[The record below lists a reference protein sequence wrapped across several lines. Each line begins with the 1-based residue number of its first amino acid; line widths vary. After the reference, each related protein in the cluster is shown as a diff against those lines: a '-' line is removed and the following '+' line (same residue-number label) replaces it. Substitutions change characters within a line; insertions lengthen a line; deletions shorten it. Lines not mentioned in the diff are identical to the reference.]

1 MDGDAG
7 VDTIRELIRR
17 LYFNKAIYGR
27 SEIIGN
33 TVTGL
38 VQDTD
43 GRWVYKVNDK
53 IDTTY
58 TGLASNEYG
67 WVVHFKRCAGLQLQ
81 RFWTEW
87 RQLVVLP

>member
-43 GRWVYKVNDK
+43 GRWF
-53 IDTTY
+53 I
-58 TGLASNEYG
+58 
-67 WVVHFKRCAGLQLQ
+67 R
-81 RFWTEW
+81 
-87 RQLVVLP
+87 

>member
-53 IDTTY
+53 MIRLTPDW
-58 TGLASNEYG
+58 LQMNM
-67 WVVHFKRCAGLQLQ
+67 AGGT
-81 RFWTEW
+81 F
-87 RQLVVLP
+87 